1 MSPPEGVRGPLRL
14 EPGQIDELNRVF
26 SESFTERY
34 HRDGM
39 TGVRVPQ
46 LNQAIWRYAID
57 VAAEGAMHW
66 RDDNGAMVAFNLAH
80 VSGREGW
87 MGPLAVRP
95 DWQAKGLG
103 RTIVTAAL
111 RFLEGRGC
119 ATIGLETMPRTVD
132 NIGFYSRLGF
142 RPGHL
147 TVSLIREVGRAEGGP
162 AARNGGAADRSGV
175 MAEAGALVDELVPGL
190 DFSREAALTLERSL
204 GDLTMIRAAGR
215 PRALALWHSAPLA
228 AGRSADEIR
237 ILKLVAADRAGF
249 REVVRGVIREAASRG
264 LGRVGIRCQ
273 TAFREA
279 YGDLIDLGFKVHWTD
294 LRMLYDDRTE
304 PAVPGGAVVFSNWEI

>member
-14 EPGQIDELNRVF
+14 EGGHIDELNRVF

-46 LNQAIWRYAID
+46 LNPVVWRYAID
-57 VAAEGAMHW
+57 SAGDGAMHW
-66 RDDNGAMVAFNLAH
+66 RDDTGAMVAFNLAH
-80 VSGREGW
+80 ASGREGW

-95 DWQAKGLG
+95 DWQARRLG
-103 RTIVTAAL
+103 RTIVTEGI
-111 RFLEGRGC
+111 RYLEGRGC
-119 ATIGLETMPRTVD
+119 TTLGLETMPRTVD

-147 TVSLIREVGRAEGGP
+147 TVSLVREVGRAPIAAGARPAPAGDREGLIEE
-162 AARNGGAADRSGV
+162 AR
-175 MAEAGALVDELVPGL
+175 ALVDGLAPGL
-190 DFSREAALTLERSL
+190 DFSREARLTLDRSL
-204 GDLTMIRAAGR
+204 GDVTMVRHGGR
-215 PRALALWHSAPLA
+215 PRALAIWHSVPLA

-237 ILKLVAADRAGF
+237 ILKLAAADSTGF
-249 REVVRGVIREAASRG
+249 KEVVRGVIREAAARG

-273 TAFREA
+273 AGFRAA

-294 LRMLYDDRTE
+294 LRMLYDDRLE
-304 PAVPGGAVVFSNWEI
+304 PAVPPGAVIFSNWEI